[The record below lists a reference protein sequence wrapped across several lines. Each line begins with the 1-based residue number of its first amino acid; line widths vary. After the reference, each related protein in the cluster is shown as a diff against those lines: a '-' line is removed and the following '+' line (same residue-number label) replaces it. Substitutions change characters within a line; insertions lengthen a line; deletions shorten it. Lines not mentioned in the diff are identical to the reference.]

1 MAGLLNSQ
9 GYRTAENRIGAAL
22 KRLQP
27 VQHQRRSF
35 LSLYRLSNPVPY
47 IAKYFGHKVH
57 IDQNEK
63 LCMFGVTHVLAVDGF
78 SGKIV
83 ALSTMPVKN
92 CIVIYEHI
100 YV

>member
-22 KRLQP
+22 KRLQS
-27 VQHQRRSF
+27 VQHQCRSF
-35 LSLYRLSNPVPY
+35 LSLYRPSNPVPY
-47 IAKYFGHKVH
+47 AKYFGHKVH
-57 IDQNEK
+57 LDQNEK
-63 LCMFGVTHVLAVDGF
+63 LCMFGVTRVLAVDGF

-92 CIVIYEHI
+92 CTV
-100 YV
+100 